1 MDNGELSQQYW
12 LDKEIE
18 MWESELRNRRE
29 KSKMK
34 SPSALFV
41 ERCTIFASHLTSCNH
56 FVDVNKMISILHN
69 NSTPKWNAIT
79 KKDPALSQGQ
89 KLYSFSGDGRNQRKV
104 TTESSGNF

>member
-34 SPSALFV
+34 SQS
-41 ERCTIFASHLTSCNH
+41 
-56 FVDVNKMISILHN
+56 
-69 NSTPKWNAIT
+69 
-79 KKDPALSQGQ
+79 
-89 KLYSFSGDGRNQRKV
+89 RN
-104 TTESSGNF
+104 